1 MIDAVIF
8 DLFGTLI
15 HLPRD
20 TNPYLQLCRAIGDSS
35 RIRQSLVVDAPTLA
49 DFCDHLGVSHP
60 PNLPDIQ
67 RDLETD
73 IDRAETFPET
83 LAVLQTLRERG
94 LRVALISNLASPYK
108 RAVVR
113 LNLESYFDTI
123 LYSCDLGIAKPDP
136 EIYRDALSK
145 LNATADSTLM
155 VGDSRRSDVD
165 GPMAVGIHGFLIDH
179 NGESSGDS
187 ILRALTDVT
196 SYLGS

>member
-67 RDLETD
+67 RDLDAD

-155 VGDSRRSDVD
+155 VGDSQRSDVD
-165 GPMAVGIHGFLIDH
+165 GPMAVGIHGFLIDR